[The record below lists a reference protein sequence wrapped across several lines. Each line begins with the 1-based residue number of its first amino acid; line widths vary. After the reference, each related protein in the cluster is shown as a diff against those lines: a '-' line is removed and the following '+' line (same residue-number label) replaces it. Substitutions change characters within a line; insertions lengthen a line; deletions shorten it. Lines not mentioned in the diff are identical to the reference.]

1 MELKQYFED
10 LKGMG
15 VLATADDKGLVDI
28 AVYAKPYIVDE
39 KTVAL
44 IMLKKL
50 NYSNLQVNPYAAYIF
65 VDDKYQGKR
74 LYLKKIKEENDQD
87 KINSLLK
94 HKYNDPEALKKD
106 KALVYFELIKE
117 LPILMK

>member
-10 LKGMG
+10 LKGVG
-15 VLATADDKGLVDI
+15 VLATADDKGVVDV
-28 AVYAKPYIVDE
+28 AVYAKPFIIDE

-50 NYSNLQVNPYAAYIF
+50 NYLNLQANPYAAYIF
-65 VDDKYQGKR
+65 VDEKYQGKR

-87 KINSLLK
+87 KINPLLK
-94 HKYNDPEALKKD
+94 HKYNDEETLKKD
-106 KALVYFELIKE
+106 KALVYFELVKE
-117 LPILMK
+117 LPIIMK

>member
-10 LKGMG
+10 LKGVG
-15 VLATADDKGLVDI
+15 VLATADDKGVVDV
-28 AVYAKPYIVDE
+28 ALYAKPFIIDE

-50 NYSNLQVNPYAAYIF
+50 NYLNLQANPYAAYIF
-65 VDDKYQGKR
+65 VDEKYQGKR

-87 KINSLLK
+87 KINPLLK
-94 HKYNDPEALKKD
+94 HKYNDEETLKKD
-106 KALVYFELIKE
+106 KALVYFELVKE
-117 LPILMK
+117 LPIIMK